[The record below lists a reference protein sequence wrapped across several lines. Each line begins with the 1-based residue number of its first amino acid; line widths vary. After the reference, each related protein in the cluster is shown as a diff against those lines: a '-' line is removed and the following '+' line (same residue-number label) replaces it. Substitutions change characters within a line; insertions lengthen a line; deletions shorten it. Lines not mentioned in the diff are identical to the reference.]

1 MTKRRTSEEVDA
13 IRASLVAAAKVLVQR
28 DGANALTMRAVAAEA
43 GCAVGLPYK
52 FFANRDELVLEL
64 VTAELT
70 ELTSALTSWLQTSG
84 RRSVGANLERYAAI
98 LLDSET
104 PALLGAN
111 AIDDEALEAR
121 VRKMTQ
127 ESGLTHSFDEAIA
140 AYLGAEQEQGRVRP
154 DVDVR
159 AFGFLIAGAIH
170 NLVVAGE
177 LYPRP
182 SRRELRRF
190 LDECAA
196 AIAPARGR

>member
-13 IRASLVAAAKVLVQR
+13 IRASLVSAAKVLVR
-28 DGANALTMRAVAAEA
+28 REGANALTMRAVAREA
-43 GCAVGLPYK
+43 GCALGLPYK
-52 FFANRDELVLEL
+52 FFADREELVLEL
-64 VTAELT
+64 VAAELA
-70 ELTSALTSWLQTSG
+70 ELTSALDAWLQTSG
-84 RRSVGANLERYAAI
+84 RRSVGANLERYAKI
-98 LLDSET
+98 LLDSDT

-111 AIDDEALEAR
+111 ALDDAALKAR
-121 VRKMTQ
+121 VRRMTQ

-140 AYLGAEQEQGRVRP
+140 AYLRAEQEFGRVRP
-154 DVDVR
+154 GVNVD

-196 AIAPARGR
+196 AIAPAGE